1 MMIIKQNMALI
12 ILIFSLFFIN
22 KASPQNTNFLENQSA
37 DKTINQA
44 VNKIFSD
51 IETAFSSSNVS
62 ALSEYIGPQ
71 TYFSLS
77 NGINGYYST
86 NQAFYVLEDFFKIY
100 KIVAFKFN
108 NIQSVG
114 NNPYAT
120 GEYVFELKGKRE
132 TAKVYISLKPSG
144 NSWKITQITIN

>member
-12 ILIFSLFFIN
+12 ILIFSLFSSM
-22 KASPQNTNFLENQSA
+22 ALPQNTNLLEKK
-37 DKTINQA
+37 DTEKTINPA
-44 VNKIFSD
+44 VQTIFSE
-51 IETAFSSSNVS
+51 IENAFSSGNVS
-62 ALSEYIGPQ
+62 ALSAYLGPQ

-86 NQAFYVLEDFFKIY
+86 SQAFYVLEDFFKIY
-100 KIVAFKFN
+100 KVVIFKFN
-108 NIQSVG
+108 NIQAGG

-132 TAKVYISLKPSG
+132 TAKVYISLKPAGS
-144 NSWKITQITIN
+144 SWKITQITIN